1 MATMALPLRPVSS
14 LRPRRPLAVALAATA
29 ALAVLAPAPVA
40 AHTETDVV
48 AVPAG
53 AEATVTLRP
62 THGCD
67 GSPTVEVA
75 IQAPVEGATAGE
87 VSGWTATAEADGRGN
102 TVLEWTGGSLPADA
116 TGAFPV
122 AFTVPDTVGELL
134 VFPSVQECED
144 GETLSWIDG
153 DPAAEYPAP
162 RLLVL
167 AAGSEP
173 AASIDDVPADAPG
186 RDLLVAVV
194 DVDNPAASTT
204 TGPAGTDAT
213 AVDGSAPATDETVDA
228 TTDATVTSGTDGA
241 VPADGSAGDEG
252 DEGDDGGV
260 PVAVIAIAL
269 LAVAGVVAGVV
280 LRDRQP
286 RSAD

>member
-1 MATMALPLRPVSS
+1 MAAMAPSLRSVSS
-14 LRPRRPLAVALAATA
+14 LRSRRSLAAALAAA
-29 ALAVLAPAPVA
+29 AAFAVLAPAPVA

-53 AEATVTLRP
+53 GEATVTLRP

-75 IQAPVEGATAGE
+75 IQAPVAGATAGE
-87 VSGWTATAEADGRGN
+87 VTGWTATAEADGQGN
-102 TVLEWTGGSLPADA
+102 TVLEWTGGSLPADV

-122 AFTVPDTVGELL
+122 TFTVPDTVGELL

-173 AASIDDVPADAPG
+173 AASIDDVPAGAPG
-186 RDLLVAVV
+186 RDLLAAVV
-194 DVDNPAASTT
+194 DVDNPGASTT
-204 TGPAGTDAT
+204 TGPAGTDTT
-213 AVDGSAPATDETVDA
+213 AVDRSPSTTA
-228 TTDATVTSGTDGA
+228 TTIEATVTSGTDGTN
-241 VPADGSAGDEG
+241 PDDGAAG
-252 DEGDDGGV
+252 EGDDDDGP
-260 PVAVIAIAL
+260 PVRMIVLGL
-269 LAVAGVVAGVV
+269 LVAAGVVAGVI
-280 LRDRQP
+280 LQSRRAP
-286 RSAD
+286 GAG

>member
-1 MATMALPLRPVSS
+1 MTAMVLPLRT
-14 LRPRRPLAVALAATA
+14 RTAAALATA
-29 ALAVLAPAPVA
+29 ALTALVTLAPAAPAA
-40 AHTETDVV
+40 AHTETDLV

-53 AEATVTLRP
+53 AEATITLRP

-75 IQAPVEGATAGE
+75 IQAPVEGAAAGE
-87 VSGWTATAEADGRGN
+87 VSGWTARSEADGRGH
-102 TVLEWTGGSLPADA
+102 TVLEWTGGSLPADE

-122 AFTVPDTVGELL
+122 TFTAPDTVGELL

-153 DPAAEYPAP
+153 DPAGEYPAP

-186 RDLLVAVV
+186 RDLLAAIV

-204 TGPAGTDAT
+204 TTAPAT
-213 AVDGSAPATDETVDA
+213 ATTTSTTTADPADPTDTSAPAD
-228 TTDATVTSGTDGA
+228 GDGA
-241 VPADGSAGDEG
+241 IATGSAE
-252 DEGDDGGV
+252 DDDDSDSDSDSG
-260 PVAVIAIAL
+260 PPIAVIAIGL
-269 LAVAGVVAGVV
+269 LAAAGVVAGVV
-280 LRDRQP
+280 LRTRRP
-286 RSAD
+286 PAAD

>member
-1 MATMALPLRPVSS
+1 MAAMARSLRPVPF
-14 LRPRRPLAVALAATA
+14 LRPRRSLAAALATTA

-40 AHTETDVV
+40 AHTETDLV

-53 AEATVTLRP
+53 GEATVTLRP

-122 AFTVPDTVGELL
+122 TFTVPDTVGELL

-173 AASIDDVPADAPG
+173 AASIDDVPPDAPG

-204 TGPAGTDAT
+204 TGPAGTDTT
-213 AVDGSAPATDETVDA
+213 AVDGSAPTTDATIDA

-241 VPADGSAGDEG
+241 VPGDETAE
-252 DEGDDGGV
+252 DEGDDGGL
-260 PVAVIAIAL
+260 PVAVVAVAL

-280 LRDRQP
+280 LRGRRP
-286 RSAD
+286 RGTE